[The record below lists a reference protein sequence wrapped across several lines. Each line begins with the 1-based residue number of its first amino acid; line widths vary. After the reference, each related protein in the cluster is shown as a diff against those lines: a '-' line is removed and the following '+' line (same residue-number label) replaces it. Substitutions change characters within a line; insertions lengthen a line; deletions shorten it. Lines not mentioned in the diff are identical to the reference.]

1 MNKYIVPV
9 CNIPE
14 SKIYNL
20 VINANSY
27 SVCQDKIMEKLA
39 EYSECSDYNEFI
51 DDLDRKDILVGRIF
65 DIEEL

>member
-1 MNKYIVPV
+1 MNKYVIPI

-27 SVCQDKIMEKLA
+27 NACQDKIMEKLA
-39 EYSECSDYNEFI
+39 DYSECDTYNEFI
-51 DDLDRKDILVGRIF
+51 DDLDRQDILVGRIA